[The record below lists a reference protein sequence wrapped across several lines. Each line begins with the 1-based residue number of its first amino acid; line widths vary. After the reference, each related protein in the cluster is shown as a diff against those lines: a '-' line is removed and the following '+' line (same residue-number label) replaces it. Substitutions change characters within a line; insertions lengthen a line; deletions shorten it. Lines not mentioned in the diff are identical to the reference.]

1 MQIFRNI
8 SLVKKLTFLLL
19 VASASSLIVAS
30 ACFFTYEWFNLRRT
44 IRNDVQAVGKIVS
57 SNVTPILLAKN
68 AVAAKTLLQ
77 SMAAKPGIVYSQLQ
91 LPNHVVLAENG
102 QLGAE
107 KDAITKTTKD
117 GLARVGPYLVL
128 HQPIMQKTIRTGT
141 LVLVYDYDSTQQRL
155 IGFHTIATLLILAGA
170 IVLSTYLASRLQGL
184 ISTPILELLRT
195 AQGITEQRDY
205 TLRAPKGGND
215 EIGELTNAF
224 NRMLDEVQGQD
235 AKLQKVPEELNK
247 KVEAM
252 EHEISERKRVEESLR
267 TAEIKYRTLV
277 EQLPMITYNADA
289 NQSGAWF
296 YVSPQIE
303 AILGFTQDEWVGNPK
318 IWDERLHADDRETF
332 NAKAE
337 LMDRNGDQFICE
349 YRIYDSYGRLHWFR
363 DQSAIV
369 RDPVKKQT
377 YTHGFLLDV
386 TEQKQ
391 AEMELDTLQLQLL
404 DISRQAGMAEVAT
417 GVLHNVGNVLN
428 SVNVSTTILGDL
440 IKNSKL
446 ASLSK
451 VTTLL
456 REHTNDLGKYISS
469 DPKGKQLPTY
479 LVSLTEHLSEEHV
492 DMVNELAMLVKNVE
506 HIKHIVSMQQ
516 SYAKVS
522 GMVESVSPKDLVE
535 DALQINGPSF
545 ARNGI
550 KVVREEGAS
559 LPNVAVE
566 KHKVLQ
572 ILVNL
577 LRNSKNAMEEV
588 PRKDRKIT
596 LSVALNGDS
605 KVKITVRDQGCGIAP
620 DNLTRIFSHGF
631 TTKTDGHGF
640 GLHIGAL
647 AAQEMGG
654 SLHAESDGPGTGAA
668 FILELPVANAKSL
681 S

>member
-1 MQIFRNI
+1 MHIFRNI
-8 SLVKKLTFLLL
+8 PLAKKLMLML
-19 VASASSLIVAS
+19 VVTSTAAVAVAS
-30 ACFFTYEWFNLRRT
+30 ACFFSYEWLSSRSET
-44 IRNDVQAVGKIVS
+44 Q
-57 SNVTPILLAKN
+57 SNVEHLGRVTSASVSPLILTKN
-68 AVAAKTLLQ
+68 AVGCTNLLRTLTDQTGFTFVQVQLSNHTVFSQFGNLGTAKALALQ
-77 SMAAKPGIVYSQLQ
+77 EPQ
-91 LPNHVVLAENG
+91 
-102 QLGAE
+102 
-107 KDAITKTTKD
+107 D
-117 GLARVGPYLVL
+117 GLVRKDHFFILR
-128 HQPIMQKTIRTGT
+128 QPIMQNT
-141 LVLVYDYDSTQQRL
+141 LRLGSLLLVYDFRFNSQEL
-155 IGFHTIATLLILAGA
+155 IDFHLGASIVILALAVG
-170 IVLSTYLASRLQGL
+170 LSLFLGSRLQGI
-184 ISTPILELLRT
+184 ISAPILELLKT
-195 AQGITEQRDY
+195 AQGITDRKDY
-205 TLRAPKGGND
+205 SLRAPKGGHD
-215 EIGELTNAF
+215 EIGAFTNAF

-235 AKLQKVPEELNK
+235 TALQKVPEELNK
-247 KVEAM
+247 KVAAM
-252 EHEISERKRVEESLR
+252 EHEISERKRVEEDLR
-267 TAEIKYRTLV
+267 SAELKYRTLV
-277 EQLPMITYNADA
+277 EQLPMITYNAQCDDA
-289 NQSGAWF
+289 KDWF

-303 AILGFTQDEWVGNPK
+303 GILGYTQEEWVGNK
-318 IWDERLHADDRETF
+318 AIWEERLHADDRETF

-349 YRIYDSYGRLHWFR
+349 YRIYDRYGRLHWFR
-363 DQSAIV
+363 DQAAIV
-369 RDPVKKQT
+369 RDPVEKNT

-428 SVNVSTTILGDL
+428 SVNVSSTILSDL

-446 ASLSK
+446 ASLTK
-451 VTTLL
+451 VTGLL
-456 REHTNDLGKYISS
+456 RENNADLGKYMSS

-492 DMVNELAMLVKNVE
+492 DMTNELTILIKNVE

-535 DALQINGPSF
+535 DAIQINAPSF
-545 ARNGI
+545 TRNGI
-550 KVVREEGAS
+550 KVVRKDAEA
-559 LPNVAVE
+559 LPNVSVE

-577 LRNSKNAMEEV
+577 LRNSKNAMEDV

-596 LSVALNGDS
+596 VSVNPNGNNR
-605 KVKITVRDQGCGIAP
+605 VKIVVKDEGCGIAP

-654 SLHAESDGPGTGAA
+654 SLLAESDGPGHGAS
-668 FILELPVANAKSL
+668 FILELPIAAK
-681 S
+681 

>member
-1 MQIFRNI
+1 MFM
-8 SLVKKLTFLLL
+8 LL
-19 VASASSLIVAS
+19 VASTSSLALAS
-30 ACFFTYEWFNLRRT
+30 ACFFTYEWFSLRST
-44 IRNDVQAVGKIVS
+44 IRSDVEVLGKMGS
-57 SNVTPILLAKN
+57 AN
-68 AVAAKTLLQ
+68 AASLIQSRNFGVANALLQ
-77 SMAAKPGIVYSQLQ
+77 SLTTRTGIVYSQIQ
-91 LPNHVVLAENG
+91 LSNHTVFTEFGSLGSAKATVL
-102 QLGAE
+102 
-107 KDAITKTTKD
+107 KTAPD
-117 GLARVGPYLVL
+117 GLVRNGPYLVL
-128 HQPIMQKTIRTGT
+128 RQPIMQNTTRLGT
-141 LVLVYDYDSTQQRL
+141 LLIVDDFQSTQQHL
-155 IGFHTIATLLILAGA
+155 IGFHSVATLLILAAA
-170 IVLSTYLASRLQGL
+170 IGLSIFLASRLQA
-184 ISTPILELLRT
+184 IVSAPILELLRT

-215 EIGELTNAF
+215 EIGVFTTAF

-235 AKLQKVPEELNK
+235 RALQKVPEELNK
-247 KVEAM
+247 KVLAM
-252 EHEISERKRVEESLR
+252 EHEISERRRVEENLR
-267 TAEIKYRTLV
+267 GAELKYRTLV
-277 EQLPMITYNADA
+277 EQLPMITYNAES

-303 AILGFTQDEWVGNPK
+303 GILGYTQEEWVGNPK
-318 IWDERLHADDRETF
+318 IWDERLHADDQETF

-349 YRIYDSYGRLHWFR
+349 YRIYDRYGRLHWFR

-369 RDPVKKQT
+369 RDPVKNQT

-428 SVNVSTTILGDL
+428 SVNVSSTILSDL

-446 ASLSK
+446 ASLAK

-492 DMVNELAMLVKNVE
+492 DMVNELAMLIKNVE

-522 GMVESVSPKDLVE
+522 GMVESCPPKDLVE
-535 DALQINGPSF
+535 DALQINAPSF

-550 KVVREEGAS
+550 KVVRKDEDA

-596 LSVALNGDS
+596 VSAALNGNN

-620 DNLTRIFSHGF
+620 DNLTKIFSHGF

-654 SLHAESDGPGTGAA
+654 SLRAESEGPGQGSS
-668 FILELPVANAKSL
+668 FILELPVTTAKS
-681 S
+681 

>member
-1 MQIFRNI
+1 MQIFRQI
-8 SLVKKLTFLLL
+8 PFVKKLMLMLIVAGAVAVVL
-19 VASASSLIVAS
+19 ASASFHFYQQAQIRKS
-30 ACFFTYEWFNLRRT
+30 AKQ
-44 IRNDVQAVGKIVS
+44 DVSVLGKI
-57 SNVTPILLAKN
+57 A
-68 AVAAKTLLQ
+68 
-77 SMAAKPGIVYSQLQ
+77 
-91 LPNHVVLAENG
+91 
-102 QLGAE
+102 
-107 KDAITKTTKD
+107 
-117 GLARVGPYLVL
+117 LV
-128 HQPIMQKTIRTGT
+128 H
-141 LVLVYDYDSTQQRL
+141 
-155 IGFHTIATLLILAGA
+155 
-170 IVLSTYLASRLQGL
+170 ASRLVAEKNLPATKLLLESLATKSGVVFTRIEMPDRTVFAESGERSLGKSVINSTVEGL
-184 ISTPILELLRT
+184 SVNESHFV
-195 AQGITEQRDY
+195 
-205 TLRAPKGGND
+205 LRAPISQGSTRLGTFFMVYD
-215 EIGELTNAF
+215 ASEPEQQLFLFQAIAAGMILTLVAFLAHFLSGRLDRFATAPLGELRKTAEDVTESQDLTLRVAESGDSEMGAVTGAF
-224 NRMLDEVQGQD
+224 NRMLDSLQERD
-235 AKLQKVPEELNK
+235 AELQKGPQDLEK
-247 KVEAM
+247 KVRDM
-252 EHEISERKRVEESLR
+252 EHEISERKRVEEDLR
-267 TAEIKYRTLV
+267 AAEIKYRTLV
-277 EQLPMITYNADA
+277 EQLPVITYNADC

-303 AILGFTQDEWVGNPK
+303 GILGFTQEEWVGNPK
-318 IWDERLHADDRETF
+318 IWEERLHADDMETF
-332 NAKAE
+332 NAKAT

-349 YRIYDSYGRLHWFR
+349 YRIYDRYGRLHWFR

-369 RDPVKKQT
+369 RDPVKNQS

-428 SVNVSTTILGDL
+428 SVNVSSTILSDL

-451 VTTLL
+451 VTGLL
-456 REHTNDLGKYISS
+456 REHTQDLGKYIST

-492 DMVNELAMLVKNVE
+492 DMVNELVILIKNVE

-535 DALQINGPSF
+535 DALQINAPSF
-545 ARNGI
+545 SRNGI
-550 KVVREEGAS
+550 KIVRTEDS
-559 LPNVAVE
+559 DLPNVSVE

-596 LSVALNGDS
+596 VGISVNGDN
-605 KVKITVRDQGCGIAP
+605 KVKITVRDQGCGIEP

-654 SLHAESDGPGTGAA
+654 SLMAESDGPGKGAA
-668 FILELPVANAKSL
+668 FVLELPAAPTKSL

>member
-8 SLVKKLTFLLL
+8 PLVKKLMFMIV
-19 VASASSLIVAS
+19 VASASALTLAS
-30 ACFFTYEWFNLRRT
+30 ASFFTYEWFNLRNS
-44 IRNDVQAVGKIVS
+44 IKNDVQVIGKIVS
-57 SNVTPILLAKN
+57 SNAASLISSKN
-68 AVAAKTLLQ
+68 IAVSKALLQ
-77 SMAAKPGIVYSQLQ
+77 SLTAKPGILYSQIILSNRATFTEFGKLGNDRSAILQ
-91 LPNHVVLAENG
+91 ETP
-102 QLGAE
+102 
-107 KDAITKTTKD
+107 D
-117 GLARVGPYLVL
+117 GLTRRGHYLIL
-128 HQPIMQKTIRTGT
+128 REPITQNMTRLGT
-141 LVLVYDYDSTQQRL
+141 LLIVYNAEATEQRL
-155 IGFHTIATLLILAGA
+155 IGFHTVATLLILAVV
-170 IVLSTYLASRLQGL
+170 ILLSIFLSSKLHYVVSA
-184 ISTPILELLRT
+184 PILELLHT
-195 AQGITEQRDY
+195 AKGITERRDY

-215 EIGELTNAF
+215 EIGAFTNAF

-235 AKLQKVPEELNK
+235 AALQKVPEELNK
-247 KVEAM
+247 KVRAM
-252 EHEISERKRVEESLR
+252 EHEISERKRVEEDLR
-267 TAEIKYRTLV
+267 GAEIKYRTLV
-277 EQLPMITYNADA
+277 EQLPVITYNAEC

-303 AILGFTQDEWVGNPK
+303 GILGFTQDEWMGNAK

-349 YRIYDSYGRLHWFR
+349 YRIYDRYGRLHWFR

-369 RDPVKKQT
+369 RDPVKNHI

-428 SVNVSTTILGDL
+428 SVNVSSNILSDL
-440 IKNSKL
+440 IKTSKL
-446 ASLSK
+446 ASLAK
-451 VTTLL
+451 VTNLL
-456 REHTNDLGKYISS
+456 REHTSDLGKYISS
-469 DPKGKQLPTY
+469 DAKGKQLPTY
-479 LVSLTEHLSEEHV
+479 LISLTEHLSEEHV
-492 DMVNELAMLVKNVE
+492 DMINELAILIKNVE

-522 GMVESVSPKDLVE
+522 GMIEAVSPKDLVD
-535 DALQINGPSF
+535 DALQINAPSF

-550 KVVREEGAS
+550 KVIRKDDDS
-559 LPNVAVE
+559 LPLVAVE

-577 LRNSKNAMEEV
+577 LRNSKNAMEDV
-588 PRKDRKIT
+588 PRKERKIT
-596 LSVALNGDS
+596 VNIALNGQN
-605 KVKITVRDQGCGIAP
+605 KVKITLRDQGCGIAP
-620 DNLTRIFSHGF
+620 DNLTKIFSHGF

-654 SLHAESDGPGTGAA
+654 SLLAESDGPGKGAS
-668 FILELPVANAKSL
+668 FILELPAVNAKS